1 MNYLEKFRIK
11 PGEKVDLGKIDPDA
25 KDGHHDKRSAA
36 KETAEMCRKMQDLQ
50 FKLYAENQRSLLICL
65 QAMDAGGKDGT
76 IRHVVGPLN
85 PQGTRVH
92 CFKVP
97 SAEEAEHDFLWRI
110 HQKTP
115 ARGEIAIFN
124 RSHYE
129 DVLVVRVH
137 RLVPK
142 KVWSRRYGLINEF
155 EKNLVE
161 GGTHTLK
168 FFLHISPEEQLERFK
183 DRLEDPTR
191 HWKISLSD
199 YTERPL
205 WNEYRKAYE
214 EALSR
219 TSTDHAPWFV
229 IPANH
234 KWFRNLAISSIIAE
248 TMESWDMK
256 FPLPSVDL
264 DDIRRR
270 YHAAEIRDRG
280 KGEEPENK

>member
-1 MNYLEKFRIK
+1 MNYLEKFGVT

-25 KDGHHDKRSAA
+25 RDEHHDKHSAA
-36 KETAEMCRKMQDLQ
+36 AETAGLSRKMQELQ
-50 FKLYAENQRSLLICL
+50 FKLYAENRRSLLICL

-85 PQGTRVH
+85 PQGTKVH

-110 HQKTP
+110 HRQVP
-115 ARGEIAIFN
+115 ARGEIVIFN

-129 DVLVVRVH
+129 DVLVARVRK
-137 RLVPK
+137 LVPRK
-142 KVWSRRYGLINEF
+142 IWAHRYRLINEF
-155 EKNLVE
+155 ERNLME
-161 GGTHTLK
+161 GGAHILK

-191 HWKISLSD
+191 QWKISLSD

-205 WNEYRKAYE
+205 WSEYRKAYE

-219 TSTDHAPWFV
+219 TSTEQAPWFV
-229 IPANH
+229 IPANR
-234 KWFRNLAISSIIAE
+234 KWFRNLAISSIITE
-248 TMESWDMK
+248 TMESWNMT
-256 FPLPSVDL
+256 FPTPSVDL
-264 DDIRRR
+264 DEIRRR
-270 YHAAEIRDRG
+270 YHAAARRRRG
-280 KGEEPENK
+280 KGRGNEKE